1 MATMPV
7 MSPTSIKQ
15 APSLDD
21 RTAKSGWN
29 WSEARRECVGEA
41 RRVLRSRTEVED
53 AAQEA
58 LVRVWKSARSPDELE
73 SPVAWLRRIARN
85 EALRL
90 RAREG
95 RRHEE
100 PMTDEVEEL
109 ASLGDREAP
118 LPDRLQIVDLL
129 ATLRPADR
137 QLVWLRYFEDITQAN
152 VARRLGVP
160 EGTVKV
166 RLHRVRK
173 HLRRALEGR

>member
-1 MATMPV
+1 
-7 MSPTSIKQ
+7 
-15 APSLDD
+15 
-21 RTAKSGWN
+21 
-29 WSEARRECVGEA
+29 VGEA
-41 RRVLRSRTEVED
+41 RRVLRSPTEVED

-58 LVRVWKSARSPDELE
+58 LVRVWKSARSPDEFE
-73 SPVAWLRRIARN
+73 SPVAWVRRIARN

-90 RAREG
+90 QAREG

-100 PMTDEVEEL
+100 AMADDVEEL
-109 ASLGDREAP
+109 AAPGDGEMG
-118 LPDRLQIVDLL
+118 LHDRLQIVDLL
-129 ATLRPADR
+129 GTLRPSDR
-137 QLVWLRYFEDITQAN
+137 QLVWLRYIEDITQVN

>member
-1 MATMPV
+1 MV
-7 MSPTSIKQ
+7 MSPISIKQ
-15 APSLDD
+15 TPSLHGRPAPASWD
-21 RTAKSGWN
+21 
-29 WSEARRECVGEA
+29 WSEARRQCVGEA
-41 RRVLRSRTEVED
+41 RRVLRSPTEVED

-58 LVRVWKSARSPDELE
+58 LVRVWKSARSPDEIE

-100 PMTDEVEEL
+100 AMADDVEEL
-109 ASLGDREAP
+109 ASPGNGETA
-118 LPDRLQIVDLL
+118 LPDRLEIVDLL

-137 QLVWLRYFEDITQAN
+137 QLIWLRYFEDITQAN

>member
-1 MATMPV
+1 MPV
-7 MSPTSIKQ
+7 MSPISINSP
-15 APSLDD
+15 PSLDE
-21 RTAKSGWN
+21 RTAESGWN
-29 WSEARRECVGEA
+29 WSEARRHCVGEA
-41 RRVLRSRTEVED
+41 RRVLRSPTEVED

-58 LVRVWKSARSPDELE
+58 LVRVWKSARSPDEIDR
-73 SPVAWLRRIARN
+73 PVAWLRRIARN

-95 RRHEE
+95 RRQEE
-100 PMTDEVEEL
+100 AMADDVEQL
-109 ASLGDREAP
+109 ASPGEGEAA
-118 LPDRLQIVDLL
+118 LPDRLEIVDLL

-152 VARRLGVP
+152 MARRLGVP

>member
-1 MATMPV
+1 MAVMP
-7 MSPTSIKQ
+7 PISIKQ
-15 APSLDD
+15 APSLDC
-21 RTAKSGWN
+21 RAAASGWN
-29 WSEARRECVGEA
+29 WGEARRHCVGEA
-41 RRVLRSRTEVED
+41 RRVLRSPTEVED

-58 LVRVWKSARSPDELE
+58 LVRVWKSSRTPDEIE
-73 SPVAWLRRIARN
+73 RPVAWLRRIARN

-90 RAREG
+90 RAREHG
-95 RRHEE
+95 RREE
-100 PMTDEVEEL
+100 AMADDIEEL
-109 ASLGDREAP
+109 ASPGDGEAA
-118 LPDRLQIVDLL
+118 LADRLQIVDLL
-129 ATLRPADR
+129 ATLHPADR